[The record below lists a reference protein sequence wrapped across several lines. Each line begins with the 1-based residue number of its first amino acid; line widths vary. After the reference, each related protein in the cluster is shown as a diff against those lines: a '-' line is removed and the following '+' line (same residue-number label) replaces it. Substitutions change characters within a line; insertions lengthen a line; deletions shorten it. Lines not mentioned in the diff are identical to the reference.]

1 MMDLL
6 HLHEKFFRPLP
17 GRADPS
23 FSFLWLSLPSG
34 RGVGPALCSWAAPT
48 GIGFPERSGA
58 SVPVTVFPEL
68 GDFLGEGS
76 VNPLQY
82 SCLEN
87 PMDRGAWKAAVHGVA
102 ESDMTEWLHFHFSLS
117 CTGEG
122 NGNPLQC
129 SYLENPRDGGA
140 WWAAVYGVTQS
151 QTQLKWLSSS
161 SSSREDDGVLFPR
174 TATVEQEEVLVALT
188 PLAPA
193 PYNELFSLS
202 CFSSSPCLPL
212 LLSLLSWFLF
222 VSPSMIVCIHHDSV
236 LGSLQMV

>member
-1 MMDLL
+1 MFFWNEFVILCIL
-6 HLHEKFFRPLP
+6 RWGLSSHLKIVLTRE
-17 GRADPS
+17 D
-23 FSFLWLSLPSG
+23 
-34 RGVGPALCSWAAPT
+34 
-48 GIGFPERSGA
+48 
-58 SVPVTVFPEL
+58 
-68 GDFLGEGS
+68 DGEG
-76 VNPLQY
+76 NGTPLQY

-87 PMDRGAWKAAVHGVA
+87 PMDRGARWAAVHGVA
-102 ESDMTEWLHFHFSLS
+102 ESDMTERLHFHFSLS

-129 SYLENPRDGGA
+129 SCLENPRVGGA

-151 QTQLKWLSSS
+151 WTWLKWLSSS
-161 SSSREDDGVLFPR
+161 RSREDDGVLFPR

-202 CFSSSPCLPL
+202 CFSSSPCWPL

-222 VSPSMIVCIHHDSV
+222 VSLSMIVCIHHDSV
-236 LGSLQMV
+236 LGSRQMV